1 MVNSASLS
9 ASPYPTPESLRARP
23 SLAPAANNAA
33 GAPQAQSSR
42 PKRKQRDGYKIA
54 KRRLPGDLRP
64 TPRSGE
70 HEDVLAH
77 RLWGWLQRGAT
88 RREGDKKMM
97 WRGRNVYVED
107 AISTLDEEAR
117 QRSRALPGGL
127 QGYGGPP
134 MAFPQPAGPLQAQP
148 FGAPMPFPQPA
159 GPLQAQQQFGAQ
171 MPLQQLGPLPAQPW
185 APMPFSQPAG
195 RLQAQQFGAFM
206 PPTMQQQAT
215 MPAAQTQLATH
226 QPGNFFQGQQ
236 NPFPQP
242 APGQQVDYINGPC
255 MTIEEQQS
263 LGLLDPELAPAP
275 ALAQQADNLQGS
287 QDLFSQ
293 PALSQQADNLQ
304 GAQNLFPQ
312 PALAQQVGN
321 LQGSQNPF
329 PQPALAQQADNLQ
342 GSQNPFGEPTFTQNE
357 GFVPGTPT
365 PEELIAGG
373 ILG

>member
-23 SLAPAANNAA
+23 SLAPAANNAD

-117 QRSRALPGGL
+117 QRSHTLPGGL
-127 QGYGGPP
+127 QGYAGPP

-148 FGAPMPFPQPA
+148 
-159 GPLQAQQQFGAQ
+159 L
-171 MPLQQLGPLPAQPW
+171 
-185 APMPFSQPAG
+185 
-195 RLQAQQFGAFM
+195 GAFM

-215 MPAAQTQLATH
+215 MPAAQTQLATQ

-293 PALSQQADNLQ
+293 PALSQQADYNPS
-304 GAQNLFPQ
+304 PQ